1 MNRIPHSVNTAVE
14 APRLCRLSDLL
25 DAFDLAAQR
34 LENARNAGLPPGPVT
49 GLQSLDRE
57 LCGYLHPGLHVLTG
71 NTGAGKSAFAWWI
84 AARCGTPALY
94 VSCELSPLELLRRHI
109 AATTQTYLSRLK
121 TWNHNNP
128 LSAADM
134 SRLARQAVAQTPWLV
149 LVDATQAWAP
159 PEYLE
164 EQVHLLRQDCEADGV
179 LLVVDSLHSW
189 ARAIEGDEY
198 SRLELA
204 VDRLQD
210 VAASTGAAVLLIS
223 EQTKQ
228 ANRQAE
234 STAMNGAGHRVIG
247 YGAESV
253 WTLTADESTS
263 DEIPVTLRLVK
274 NRHGRPGATVKLR
287 FQAGFM
293 RFDED
298 DR

>member
-1 MNRIPHSVNTAVE
+1 MERIPHTATP
-14 APRLCRLSDLL
+14 AIHASRLYRLSDLL
-25 DAFDLAAQR
+25 DAFNQAAQR
-34 LENARNAGLPPGPVT
+34 LEHARNTQIPPGPVT
-49 GLQSLDRE
+49 GLDSLDRE

-94 VSCELSPLELLRRHI
+94 VSCELSALELLRRHI

-121 TWNHNNP
+121 NWNHSNP
-128 LSAADM
+128 LSAAEM
-134 SRLARQAVAQTPWLV
+134 SELARRAIAQTPSLV

-164 EQVHLLRQDCEADGV
+164 EQVHLLRQDYEADGV

-198 SRLELA
+198 GRLELA
-204 VDRLQD
+204 IDRLQD
-210 VAASTGAAVLLIS
+210 VAAATGAAVLLIS

-253 WTLTADESTS
+253 WTLTAEESAA

-274 NRHGRPGATVKLR
+274 NRHGRPGASVRLK

-293 RFDED
+293 RFEEA
-298 DR
+298 